1 MADQK
6 PNPKPDYDDDIFTLK
21 EDEAGKRRAHVL
33 QYVLI
38 STFAVLV
45 LAVALY
51 MAFYLTNDRLAYQS
65 KIVTDTRAQNADQP
79 GATEAPARDPNYWP
93 EEQFPELPKLDAT
106 AYDTRVDEGREGKVE
121 INVPMSAASKFGEYA
136 DRLADDGGKV
146 YIQTARLTVLEYQGM
161 ELHLLYGGGKNAMV
175 VCKEPRVDF
184 NEANYNQFPRP
195 KVGTLVEVSEGTGES
210 SRVLTYR
217 LASSA
222 DAIAYCTELMAS
234 GWTMNGSLE
243 PQDGIFACS
252 FRKEA
257 AEGEAGLQ
265 ISVDYFS
272 GGDNYRVRFDFLQA
286 PTPAPAQ

>member
-6 PNPKPDYDDDIFTLK
+6 PNPNHEYDDDIFTLK

-51 MAFYLTNDRLAYQS
+51 MSFYLTNDRLEFQN
-65 KIVTDTRAQNADQP
+65 KIVMEQNTQP
-79 GATEAPARDPNYWP
+79 EAEPDATQQPDYDPNFWP
-93 EEQFPELPKLDAT
+93 KEQFPDLPEVAAT
-106 AYDTRVDEGREGKVE
+106 AYDTRLDGSHEGKAEV
-121 INVPMSAASKFGEYA
+121 NVPMSAAAKFGDYA
-136 DRLADDGGKV
+136 EQLADDGGQIFIKT
-146 YIQTARLTVLEYQGM
+146 QRLSVVAYKGM
-161 ELHLLYGGGKNAMV
+161 EVHLLYGGGKNAV
-175 VCKEPRVDF
+175 VICKESRVDF

-195 KVGTLVEVSEGTGES
+195 KAGTLVEVSEGTGEG
-210 SRVLTYR
+210 SRILTYR
-217 LASSA
+217 LVSPA
-222 DAIAYCTELMAS
+222 DAITYCSDLMTA

-243 PQDGIFACS
+243 PKDHIFACS
-252 FRKEA
+252 FRKEG

-272 GGDNYRVRFDFLQA
+272 GGDNFRIRFDFLQT

>member
-6 PNPKPDYDDDIFTLK
+6 PNASHDFDDDIFTLK

-38 STFAVLV
+38 STFAVAV

-51 MAFYLTNDRLAYQS
+51 MSFYLTNDRLAYQH
-65 KIVTDTRAQNADQP
+65 KIVTENRSQQP
-79 GATEAPARDPNYWP
+79 GQPDASASPDYDPNYWP
-93 EEQFPELPKLDAT
+93 EAQFPELPKIEAS
-106 AYDTRVDEGREGKVE
+106 AYDTRVDAEREGKVE
-121 INVPMSAASKFGEYA
+121 INVPMSAAAKFSEYA
-136 DRLADDGGKV
+136 AQLADGGGKI
-146 YIQTARLTVLEYQGM
+146 YIQTQRLTVVAYKGM
-161 ELHLLYGGGKNAMV
+161 ELHLLYGGGKNAVV
-175 VCKEPRVDF
+175 VCKEPRIDF

-195 KVGTLVEVSEGTGES
+195 KAGTLVDVSEGTGES

-222 DAIAYCTELMAS
+222 DAIAYCTELMAA
-234 GWTMNGSLE
+234 GWAMIGSLE

-252 FRKEA
+252 FRKEG
-257 AEGEAGLQ
+257 AEGQSGLQ

-272 GGDNYRVRFDFLQA
+272 GGDNYRVRFDFLQS
-286 PTPAPAQ
+286 PTPAPAP